1 MIDRIGQLFITGFEG
16 ETPSEDYLA
25 FVERQN
31 PGGVILFEE
40 NCNPHSRAEK
50 SVQTISARNQT
61 PPFVAVDQEGG
72 RVCRFRGMPA
82 EYGAASEY
90 AEKGKIELYDEQFS
104 RAAYYLRSNGINLL
118 LGPVADLYLNDDNQ
132 CLKGRTFGSQSSRAI
147 PFIERTIKIA
157 HKAGLLTCAK
167 HFPGLGA
174 ARSDPHEELV
184 SADFTFQTFLN
195 RESFTFQAA
204 VRSGSDMIMT
214 THLLL
219 PNLDKYPATISQVV
233 VEKLLR
239 DTLSFDG
246 IVITD
251 DLLMKGADRF
261 GNYGERAFKAFH
273 AGHDILLFG
282 RNYRAAEEA
291 ILYFQQA
298 YEKGLLDSDRL
309 RTSLNRISGIKSKLA
324 VSVV

>member
-1 MIDRIGQLFITGFEG
+1 MIDRIGQLFITGYEG

-25 FVERQN
+25 FLERQN
-31 PGGVILFEE
+31 PGGIILFEE
-40 NCNPHSRAEK
+40 NCNPHSRAESSLQK
-50 SVQTISARNQT
+50 ISARTNV
-61 PPFVAVDQEGG
+61 PPFIAVDQEGG
-72 RVCRFRGMPA
+72 RVCRFRGVPA
-82 EYGAASEY
+82 EYGAPSDY
-90 AEKGKIELYDEQFS
+90 AEHDKIDLYAEHFS
-104 RAAYYLRSNGINLL
+104 RSAYYLRSLGINLL
-118 LGPVADLYLNDDNQ
+118 LGPVADLNLNRDNQ
-132 CLKGRTFGSQSSRAI
+132 CLQGRTFGSQSSRVI

-157 HKAGLLTCAK
+157 HKAGLLTCTK

-174 ARSDPHEELV
+174 AKLDPHEELV
-184 SADFTFQTFLN
+184 SADYTYQTFLN

-219 PNLDKYPATISQVV
+219 PSLDNYPATISQVV

-239 DTLSFDG
+239 ETLAFDG

-261 GNYGERAFKAFH
+261 GNHGERAFKAFH

-282 RNYRAAEEA
+282 RNYRAADEA
-291 ILYFQQA
+291 IQYFKQA
-298 YEKGLLDSDRL
+298 YRKGLLDSDRL
-309 RTSLNRISGIKSKLA
+309 RSSLNRISGIKSKLTA
-324 VSVV
+324 SVV